1 MTFSLKPLRSLIY
14 VFNWFYIIWCF
25 VLFLS
30 IDCNINIDK
39 VLSINTSA
47 NLSVFGNFN
56 IHYEDLLTCSGGRE
70 RDLLRSVIIFVVFFL
85 FQITLLRLLA
95 FLLRSLTVMLIY
107 SCSFGFVHSFWPKP
121 LFYSGISSIEE
132 LWSYCCLSFHWL
144 SF

>member
-1 MTFSLKPLRSLIY
+1 MYMTFSLKPLRSLIY

-47 NLSVFGNFN
+47 NLSVFGSFN
-56 IHYEDLLTCSGGRE
+56 IHYEDLLTCSGGKE
-70 RDLLRSVIIFVVFFL
+70 IDLLRSVIIFVVFFL

-107 SCSFGFVHSFWPKP
+107 SCSFGFVHSF
-121 LFYSGISSIEE
+121 
-132 LWSYCCLSFHWL
+132 
-144 SF
+144 